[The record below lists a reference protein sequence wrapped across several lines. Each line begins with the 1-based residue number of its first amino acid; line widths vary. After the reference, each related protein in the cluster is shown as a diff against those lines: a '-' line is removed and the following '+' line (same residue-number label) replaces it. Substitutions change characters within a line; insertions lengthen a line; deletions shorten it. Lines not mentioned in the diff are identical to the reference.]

1 MADLMTDTRSINAAC
16 LAAAMGRAPAVYADV
31 EGEKQRIVGARR
43 KSGALQVKVLSGEP
57 RVWYPAAGAYV
68 D

>member
-1 MADLMTDTRSINAAC
+1 MSERMRDTRTINAAC
-16 LAAAMGRAPAVYADV
+16 LAAAMGRARAVYADV

-43 KSGALQVKVLSGEP
+43 KGGVLQVKVLSGET
-57 RVWYPAAGAYV
+57 RVWYPAEGAYV

>member
-1 MADLMTDTRSINAAC
+1 MSDRMSDTRTINAAC

-31 EGEKQRIVGARR
+31 EGEKQRIVAARR
-43 KSGALQVKVLSGEP
+43 KGGVLQVKVLSGEA
-57 RVWYPAAGAYV
+57 RVWYPAESAYA

>member
-1 MADLMTDTRSINAAC
+1 MVHRMTDTRSINAAC

-31 EGEKQRIVGARR
+31 GGEKQRIVGARR
-43 KSGALQVKVLSGEP
+43 RGGALQVKVLSGEA
-57 RVWYPAAGAYV
+57 RVWYPASGAYV

>member
-1 MADLMTDTRSINAAC
+1 MAHLMTETRSINAAC
-16 LAAAMGRAPAVYADV
+16 LAAAMGRGPAVYATV

-43 KSGALQVKVLSGEP
+43 KGAALQVKVLSGEA
-57 RVWYPAAGAYV
+57 RAWYPAAGAFE